1 MQFPPRLFVPR
12 ALRLILLS
20 VGLLLRM
27 TATASAAAT
36 YSADLTNAAAHSGPS
51 PVFLSSSQDQSGGGH
66 GEGNVSSGSVLTA
79 SIQTSKAA
87 SGFNNGLFTDYAGNL
102 TASHDDIMI
111 TGPPA
116 ASIPLT
122 LHVPFYATFTQSWD
136 SLTLTDAGFTDFS
149 SLGQSTSFRAVLS
162 ASSFGF
168 STGQFDLGLNNQ
180 ANLADVRIQQSSHGI
195 PTPAAIVAGPS
206 PGPSSSETI
215 GGITIFRNVP
225 LDPNGFLYLYRT
237 QTPTTADPN
246 LVGPGAGFH
255 FDDVVTLRGEMLLP
269 GNAQVGV
276 PLTLDLASSARSTA
290 LGGFVLDSSGGIN
303 ALHNFGVPQGGAFFD
318 LPAGYTANSASLGLV
333 NNTVTTLAGNLTIKN
348 DPSVTTISL
357 GSLTTVSG
365 SVDLSDNTAA
375 TVVSLGS
382 LTTVGGSVNIS
393 DNGSAN
399 VNIGSLTSV
408 GGSATIDTTGTGVFG
423 IGIGTVAGSLDL
435 TTTGYTEVDAKTAAG
450 QTGVTMIHGAA
461 KMEMAVPEGA
471 FPTGDHVPFSV
482 KELPADPVDSWGESP
497 TTTLAKYQFD
507 FAITTL
513 NKDATLNF
521 DLDLTAL
528 DPDAHAALLDL
539 LHASTPLTLAVQG
552 DDPGA
557 ALQLFTVCGAGA
569 DPSSGCVAVLWFDT
583 NGAELIPYGDVD
595 PAILRF
601 EALAG
606 HFSTYSVVAVTVPE
620 PATLVMLLLGLL
632 AMFPRR
638 RVTVQ

>member
-27 TATASAAAT
+27 TTAASAAPA
-36 YSADLTNAAAHSGPS
+36 YSANLTNAAAQSGPS
-51 PVFLSSSQDQSGGGH
+51 PVFLSSSQNQSGGGH

-87 SGFNNGLFTDYAGNL
+87 SGFNNGIFTDYAGNL

-111 TGPPA
+111 TGPSA
-116 ASIPLT
+116 DSIPFT

-149 SLGQSTSFRAVLS
+149 SLGQSTSFLAVLG

-195 PTPAAIVAGPS
+195 PTPAAIEAGPS

-276 PLTLDLASSARSTA
+276 PLTLNLASSARSTA

-333 NNTVTTLAGNLTIKN
+333 NNTVTTLTGDLTVKN
-348 DPSVTTISL
+348 DPSATTISL

-375 TVVSLGS
+375 TVIGLGS
-382 LTTVGGSVNIS
+382 LTTVGGSANIKG
-393 DNGSAN
+393 N
-399 VNIGSLTSV
+399 
-408 GGSATIDTTGTGVFG
+408 
-423 IGIGTVAGSLDL
+423 
-435 TTTGYTEVDAKTAAG
+435 TAATTSTSG
-450 QTGVTMIHGAA
+450 HSPQSSAA
-461 KMEMAVPEGA
+461 WTSLATNRQRRLM
-471 FPTGDHVPFSV
+471 
-482 KELPADPVDSWGESP
+482 PVRWC
-497 TTTLAKYQFD
+497 Q
-507 FAITTL
+507 
-513 NKDATLNF
+513 
-521 DLDLTAL
+521 
-528 DPDAHAALLDL
+528 
-539 LHASTPLTLAVQG
+539 
-552 DDPGA
+552 
-557 ALQLFTVCGAGA
+557 
-569 DPSSGCVAVLWFDT
+569 
-583 NGAELIPYGDVD
+583 
-595 PAILRF
+595 
-601 EALAG
+601 
-606 HFSTYSVVAVTVPE
+606 
-620 PATLVMLLLGLL
+620 
-632 AMFPRR
+632 
-638 RVTVQ
+638 